1 LLLQGGDFTKGNGT
15 GGESIY
21 GAKFKDEN
29 FKLKHTDPFL
39 LSMANSGPNS
49 NGSQFFIT
57 TTATPHLD
65 GKHTVFGRV
74 VEGHEVVQAMEA
86 VGTGEG
92 KTRKKVTIADCG
104 ELMLE
109 GQEEEEAVEEHASNN
124 NATNAPSRPVG
135 GSGNPYVFFEL
146 GKQDKRGQGSHLGT
160 VIFELYA
167 DATPKCA
174 ENFRSLCT
182 GEAGEDLTYSG
193 SIFHRIIPG
202 FMCQGGDFTNGD
214 GTGGVSI
221 YGETF
226 QDENFDLLHTTP
238 GLLSMANAGPN
249 TNGSQFFVTT
259 AKTPWL
265 DGKHTVFGKVILGM
279 PIVRQ
284 MEALGTEE
292 GTPSAVVWIAES
304 GQLDAE
310 QKGQVDAE
318 IARKRAEME
327 SKQAAKANRGG
338 TQRQAGAGANQVTF
352 QSSRPGSAHRASTA
366 RSAASTRRQRGY

>member
-1 LLLQGGDFTKGNGT
+1 
-15 GGESIY
+15 
-21 GAKFKDEN
+21 
-29 FKLKHTDPFL
+29 
-39 LSMANSGPNS
+39 MANSGPNT

-57 TTATPHLD
+57 TAETPWLD

-74 VEGHEVVQAMEA
+74 VEGHEIVQAMEA
-86 VGTGEG
+86 VGTDEG

-104 ELMLE
+104 ELQLAAE
-109 GQEEEEAVEEHASNN
+109 TPQQDACCANDNCAQN
-124 NATNAPSRPVG
+124 NAPNAPMDV

-160 VIFELYA
+160 VIFELFQ
-167 DATPKCA
+167 DKTPKCC
-174 ENFRSLCT
+174 ENFRALCT
-182 GEAGEDLTYSG
+182 GEKGEDMTYSG

-226 QDENFDLLHTTP
+226 NDENFDLNHTTP

-265 DGKHTVFGKVILGM
+265 DGKHTVFGRVILGM
-279 PIVRQ
+279 PVVRQ
-284 MEALGTEE
+284 VEALGTEE
-292 GTPSAVVWIAES
+292 GTPKAVVWIAES

-310 QKGQVDAE
+310 QKAQVDQE
-318 IARKRAEME
+318 IARKRAEMD
-327 SKQAAKANRGG
+327 AKKAGRNGSSNK
-338 TQRQAGAGANQVTF
+338 QRQTGTGANQVTF
-352 QSSRPGSAHRASTA
+352 RSSRPGSAHRASTA
-366 RSAASTRRQRGY
+366 GSRTAASTRRQRGY